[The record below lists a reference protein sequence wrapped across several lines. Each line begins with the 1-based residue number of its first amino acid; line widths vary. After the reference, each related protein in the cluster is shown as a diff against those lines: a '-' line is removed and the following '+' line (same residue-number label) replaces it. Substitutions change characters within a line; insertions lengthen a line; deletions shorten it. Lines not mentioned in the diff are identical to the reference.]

1 MSSRVSIDDL
11 FGKVSLIVDSMTC
24 STIFKFVDGPF
35 TEAFSNGYWLLL
47 DELNLAQDTVLRAI
61 ESALDTG
68 MLTIH
73 NTSSAQ
79 EPIIVHRRHK
89 DFRLFA
95 TQNPNSGFFTG
106 KREQLSASFL
116 SRFRP
121 MIFKQLPDEE
131 WRQIVE
137 TRLLQGFPNQ
147 AKILS
152 EHLVCLFNCQIKK
165 ALEEKNFDEIGP
177 YTEITIRELLKWIN
191 LLIWQ
196 KKNGQWPDDIEKQ
209 NAILSFGA
217 WCVYGARYRHKGR
230 DQIMKIITDCGWP
243 SASIYSAKFKFNQQK
258 DYSINFDDI
267 QCPASVDIKIDEPKL
282 EWTRIFRLA
291 GLHSIAF
298 NDAIWKKVFQVH
310 TDIRRAILT
319 EAFISSHGI
328 YRIDQV
334 WLWEWLI
341 SAARPSKNLP
351 ESNELARC
359 GLSMYQ
365 SRFRHTEARTI
376 VQSCFEKVF
385 NLKFDTNIQHALSS
399 ARPDLPYVLTDRVL
413 AVLKQVCFHLRIKQ
427 PILVTGG
434 EACGKSDLL
443 LTLAWLHGKR
453 IHQLNVTP
461 ETEPSSLI
469 GQLVPNDTH
478 DENDPDYGK
487 KFIWQH
493 GAVTKAFING
503 DWVLLDNLATA
514 EPSVLERLNPV
525 LEQDPML
532 ILTERGDINS
542 LPMDSEYQLVAT
554 MTPPSTQQQSS
565 ISGEATE
572 LSPALYNRFA
582 IVHMEDMTF
591 DQTYPCQEELD
602 ECKEKGVQCEKE
614 LDQLAR
620 ALLSDETDYRLAV
633 SLCKLIM
640 SFYKNNKQNFP
651 KFTLRNVIRLF
662 DSTYLLHH
670 QNNGKLSFSSALW
683 TAFHVTI
690 ANQIKDMPNKG
701 VKIEII
707 DKVKLLLSKESTE
720 PQSPNF
726 LESIKESPEH
736 ILTKSRKEYAD
747 AVLGAVACNIPLL
760 LEGPAAVGK
769 TALISYLC
777 KHMKTDS
784 PTGKRLERVN
794 NTDTTT
800 IQDYLGSY
808 LPGSNGFIFQKGA
821 LYSAMTNGSWFLAD
835 EFNLADP
842 AVMNLLFPLLEGK
855 NSITI
860 PSSGKIISAIP
871 GFHFFATQN
880 DASYANRHRLPDSLR
895 NRFLEIQFGDFP
907 ENELSQIIQQREEKG
922 KAKPTCLSENSAKQI
937 AKFYHRILTSST
949 RITFR
954 EIVKWLHRHSI
965 FSPDKELWVT
975 VGVSLLCAK
984 YSHKSNIRKELI
996 GNLNTVWFPPPV
1008 EVRNTYVTLPEIEI
1022 KVIDQNQVRFT
1033 EDELSVDFGPVKLE
1047 TSDLWNTN
1055 NSLKPPET
1063 FQRCLIRI
1071 AHAVKAHEPIL
1082 LVGPT
1087 SCKSL
1092 LVETWSLITGR
1103 SNELIKV
1110 HLTPDSEAADLIGE
1124 ITPHSFL
1131 DLVKQLPTIAE
1142 RVVYRAQC
1150 LYHTSNDTHELS
1162 QEAKLTLNKL
1172 FKLIQKDLRK
1182 HITEFESEYS
1192 KDEKRREQEPGFDDQ
1207 TVNIGKKI
1215 ITVSVPVQ
1223 PSLMGD
1229 EVKNLIRSTKHEED
1243 VDLPDD
1249 EIGTPMDDFNQPHF
1263 SSTIFSR
1270 DMPVR
1275 VDGDEGDMY
1284 DDGLESNDARK
1295 SSNIFNDGLELND
1308 ITMSSNMCDDGPE
1321 DFKIKSSVETMAT
1334 TADVAVKDETVDDG
1348 LYDDGLDILSFVSE
1362 KEENKSRAMTEA
1374 SITDGDQLNLYD
1386 DGLPKSSLSA
1396 TTVNDSTTMARDDN
1410 SNKKHV
1416 NQTAFP
1422 ETLMDCVDNLLR
1434 EFQHLFEHKSFVSF
1448 KNDSTLHD
1456 YYSRFQSIWE
1466 GLIDP
1471 SVDRTEPIFLFN
1483 DGSVTKA
1490 AKHGGILFL
1499 EDLDLPS
1506 QAVIERLNS
1515 MLEPSPTFALTEN
1528 ITSQTNDKTKGQLDI
1543 QLSPHFQ
1550 IFASVHQ
1557 EHEYQMLKLSPATR
1571 SRFTEIHV
1579 PAYTEDDMKLLIE
1592 NELIKHGTGEGQ
1604 AKTYATAM
1612 FSLREKVREEDKK
1625 HPPQKLTNDVQLLFR
1640 WMDFI
1645 FNHHKG
1651 ISFEERLI
1659 LGARFFYFDLLP
1671 MSEHQSIF
1679 DEWASD
1685 QYKKYG
1691 NIFQPPNQN
1700 HGARTVESIANSGIN
1715 TNFPFEIGGDY
1726 IALRYTGVRYSWTSD
1741 QNLPTLDELKNRFVD
1756 NVQTPTLII
1765 QIARIFAAT
1774 SSKTP
1779 LLLEGPPGIGK
1790 THVVMQVCKLLS
1802 KDCERINM
1810 SANTSLDQL
1819 IGCIIPRCVNGR
1831 RMFEWQDGKVLD
1843 ALKKK
1848 RWILFDELNLA
1859 SPEVLE
1865 GLTPLFYRGSNQ
1877 FRVPLTGE
1885 SVETSSVLIFATMN
1899 PATIGGGRSKLPR
1912 SISNLFTTVQLENY
1926 KESELSIIVFDLF
1939 RSDIGKT
1946 IDEKQVSEIFEL
1958 HKDIKKHVE
1967 QGIIG
1972 SMGGP
1977 YEMNLRDLS
1986 KFRDVFRGSIEN
1998 QMHHFQYINAA
2009 DNNKPKD
2016 DKFDVNQKT
2025 SLSIRKFAQ
2034 VVYTC
2039 QFQGQHDFQHV
2050 CKLIHTKFKI
2060 NENLQKWENDCSV
2073 DTSIPNVVRI
2083 GSVYINTGTDEP
2095 NHVLPGLIHTNETI
2109 KQLELLAA
2117 ACQSKRTILLEGD
2130 ICSRKSSLVVELA
2143 RVTRNRLVIIPL
2155 HENFE
2160 TSDLI
2165 GTWLPTTIHTRDNTL
2180 FDKIDK
2186 LFKQIIKML
2195 FLVCMPILNRKSN
2208 EHVFTELKNIMQ
2220 QRTISESTSKDGK
2233 TENEK
2238 IALEQVK
2245 TLLEPLN
2252 QMVQIPTSVRILVLC
2267 YIQQADYFL
2276 TKLDYFEL
2284 KTKDKSEIAFAFV
2297 ESEFVEA
2304 IREGWWILLDNVNS
2318 APPEVLERLNSLTED
2333 NPMLSLYEKSN
2344 GQILTQKNGI
2354 HQNFR
2359 LFTTANLNRIH
2370 SNKLSSAFLNR
2381 VIKIWLPMIDADI
2394 DINSPDSNDLYDLI
2408 CAQLADVSAGKDL
2421 AKLLLLT
2428 HATVKKSVKEG
2439 KLLYPTDFTVTYRQL
2454 EQCIRTMLYH
2464 INNQVNPVAACY
2476 WSILR
2481 SYASLLSSGDHYNYF
2496 IYNLDESM
2504 KKLKL
2509 NDISIFSTAKQIDTK
2524 QPLWIQQK
2532 NKIQVVLV
2540 EIERCIANLIF
2551 GIIESIFSLE
2561 SRSYE
2566 ANVELLNLFLD
2577 EILLRMYPNNS
2588 NVHNTKQQIN
2598 SIETCGHQETTK
2610 HAFENCF
2617 KFLKQHKIIES
2628 PINIQ
2633 QQTSAKSCIQNLIVK
2648 MNDLKYPLDQVC
2660 SLLNIFIENTA
2671 FSDAKE
2677 RHSFLERVISV
2688 VQTFT
2693 NFLASSHLSPSS
2705 FDSTHSTLISSFC
2718 NQLINLLRP
2727 ILTFKRK
2734 CISYQIFQE
2743 PAFVE
2748 AQSKFRACMFENLE
2762 SGLIWAFERAHTAP
2776 IMSTHNHFSSL
2787 IKDTLKNKH
2796 RYSDTLDPIKF
2807 YHLLMQ
2813 WISLQWTFESFLTSS
2828 IQDAIQKENCI
2839 TLSFII
2845 ECETKLCCQK
2855 LTKQIFSAIQECIQF
2870 LPSEP
2875 EILRLEKKLAESK
2888 TKMDKMQREVD
2899 ECKAK
2904 IERIKKV
2911 IADETE
2917 KEELDVAPVTTASS
2931 TVPKQRAPP
2940 ERTGSVYDP
2949 NSTSADAEE
2958 RLAKLEQ
2965 DFVILEKN
2973 LRQVKDEHSQNV
2985 EQQATKINEANKV
2998 RDTFQSSIKTVFT
3011 QEDCQFIYRHFQIPN
3026 SNQLNQLIELLNNCR
3041 QNPSIMQS
3049 DNTLD
3054 VQGVLKTEF
3063 GRELI
3068 DSDDILDHPLVLFM
3082 CGFFFLPSFTARTS
3096 YLRVISSWDE
3106 LLNQETAIDLR
3117 SLKQRHIIF
3126 YCPNKNSDEC
3136 CLLTVQNSARSIKI
3150 IMWSFQRNINEDEL
3164 DQVLSDLPLGKLQ
3177 RYIEQ
3182 RALEKIANMSD
3193 TDQQTFGVSCLSLLQ
3208 YDPIWATDSKSVLN
3222 SSDLYNQVTRIYW
3235 QWKRFSQYSSAKR
3248 KELTKVTY
3256 QNLIRFESDHKKL
3269 IEKQFDDNEWSS
3281 IKETLTLLKSYQSSF
3296 STTNNHKLSQDL
3308 DNYIQTIQI
3317 PNISSQ
3323 IASLVYIQPLG
3334 TKYAC
3339 VSRINT
3345 HVRKFMDSTS
3355 SEAQPKFQLLFRF
3368 IDDSVRLLKLL
3379 TQHVIY
3385 GSEFIL
3391 DKLYEITFGN
3401 KTTADNETTFKKKTT
3416 SGMIV
3421 ILENIF
3427 RSTVSL
3433 IDLNNGIVCA
3443 RITQSKEIFDEM
3455 QKTLNEHF
3463 DAMQFTPFISKYNLD
3478 NFVAQIAPLFLESCP
3493 IIQRLPSRVQPL
3505 PSPDRNQQRIDEC
3518 NNRLNELLRRACT
3531 LTIRPHE
3538 IIDCIRKTL
3547 QQLQSIDVKRETE
3560 GRIITIL
3567 AEEETLK
3574 TRLNFYE
3581 RKLKQETTFNVKVPN
3596 LRSITSID
3604 PASVD
3609 FDVSRTD
3616 TCDRQEDFQE
3626 QQKKIKDKISSR
3638 SFNQL
3643 EQATRLINQQ
3653 VAHRIWS
3660 RALFLLTSNDW
3671 FSANSSSSDNLKKL
3685 LAPLN
3690 NSLTLRL
3697 ERTLSSASIDTV
3709 DDQEKLTIAN
3719 NITLAY
3725 VQFRCN
3731 LLKDESEVKRLSNYR
3746 VISELSSAMNDWK
3759 EVSHVHFLNMFE
3771 SIKTITHDLAFMQNC
3786 VKNYSGVASCCL
3798 MPVIFRPQD
3807 ILCLLVPE
3815 QTGVIRTISA
3825 NYIKIDEYLSDPSL
3839 FELTFDKSSLVQLDE
3854 TTATL
3859 NELNINTGLFSF
3871 MYDNDP
3877 KTSLI
3882 DRDKYLYYITEN
3894 AITISKQLIELCV
3907 ESDAQKGYLM
3917 QLATSVVELFPIQ
3930 IVSSLVLIILATRS
3944 AVAVCEFQH
3953 SDRLDLK
3960 AIKEI
3965 ESKIGKLQIELQ
3977 DLQRKCREY
3986 ESNMKQL
3993 TVERDELIR
4002 RLGYIENPALRRE
4015 IQIQIQ
4021 ELDRKIEQAEEQRE
4035 KNGRNQNEISKLE
4048 EEISQRINN
4057 DVGNLEGVLTG
4068 NNCKYV
4074 QQSLRQFQRFIYNLL
4089 IVGCRFTQVQRGSTQ
4104 NSLDDLLSSN
4114 TREQIDPRLP
4124 YTEIGLLQL
4133 INMSEVQIRSRSE
4146 SILYQILHSTF
4157 GFNTNV
4163 FGLIDKLDLSIKT
4176 VENLL
4181 LPSSYMMIQMW
4192 NGIDTL
4198 LNSISKNIT
4207 KDEQK
4212 ALKNLCED
4220 FSRMTEEKAKLKD
4233 EDLFLSEQVKSG
4245 LITDLFK
4252 HIETLCNVLE
4262 KNRSKMKTFCN
4273 DVFYLWHVT
4282 LKEILRGLIKAR
4294 KYNIQ
4299 TILEFN
4305 DQERKHFHLLFD
4317 KRYSDIKLYDI
4328 NRLLD
4333 KKTILFCASVTNNQ
4347 QTKYLPKLQKIQML
4361 YSFLL
4366 GLIDNLENTV
4376 MAMSLEPI
4384 SCDFL
4389 KQLMD
4394 RIEKFYADGYDIL
4407 KVPLI
4412 KFIND
4417 EMEIDRLLSILD
4429 ETRRL
4434 ETTIFRN
4441 QVVNS
4446 KIYAEKKLD
4455 ELRSVASKLQKH
4467 VDLAKEAYSDWLS
4480 ACNVLL
4486 EIRNEKRRKNRNML
4500 DAVVAAGGHVLS
4512 TVRSWLTSSSN
4523 NNPILDQYIEK
4534 IRDFMRQ
4541 HQHGTESISV
4551 VAPQGPVLQLSEL
4564 LKKGGGRADN
4574 TLQRHKIK
4582 KSPNFIE
4589 IKIICFISIPQIT
4602 LQFVG
4607 KNKEYASIQLPLTDH
4622 KDNIYNFI
4630 IDKTIDILLITLE
4643 NNNVHNIEWS
4653 KIFKT
4658 PIELNAGNGRIMSL
4672 EARDVHNETVYT
4684 VVGHSQMLPKFDET
4698 IKLEKEIDYYL
4709 CQELDNQNNHHKY
4722 DEDQR
4727 EMNQSPVTVYLREMQ
4742 RIYDSVA
4749 STMNR
4754 KLLLHIPELNT
4765 AHELAE
4771 LCEQLPTLE
4780 TLCGAQT
4787 NIEMKGYALPDY
4799 ILEILECNV
4808 DEKQDIKKQYTTA
4821 MKCAFDKGRKCK
4833 EQMRLTLDRCIWL
4846 LCDVRVQL
4854 LVTYTWASSMTN
4866 DTSSESEKITNMFLE
4881 EMEQLYNLSI
4891 KKNENC
4897 NRIKAWAKSMTS
4909 DTKSES
4915 EKIMDDLSKE
4925 NEQIYSLLQQ
4935 TNENSNQIHTW
4946 AKTTQQARYIYKTTN
4961 QTANKWQEIYY
4972 LMSIPLAIEQNV
4984 QNAFVHS
4991 KSAGDAHVWLHFPD
5005 KSSQQSNNICCEP
5018 QLAYVDFGIVLSGIR
5033 QRVTQRIILHNET
5046 DKNVNIQIELH
5057 RDSSTH
5063 CEFDFMP
5070 DRMTVPMQDA
5080 GEIDVLFKSP
5090 DNFQDKI
5097 TQMLDLKINDKTM
5110 PNAIQLCVH
5119 MIKADLEIGPDAAKF
5134 DQDNKEFWTIDF
5146 GPVPCCSLPIPKS
5159 IELKNLLDCT
5169 LNVKAQIQTNER
5181 PYHSKLDIIKD
5192 ELILDGKTTA
5202 ALSLKLRPSENNI
5215 DEDFEATV
5223 CLAISPSKTI
5233 KWLKVKACIRRPR
5246 LSIAYRNRLLIGS
5259 LSSPMTLTI
5268 SDFYIGEHRCIPF
5281 EFKNIGETDFE
5292 FSLKSQDLT
5301 WKYEH
5306 TSLKMNESTAVTI
5319 EIRLSTQASRTKFL
5333 IPIRLVNTKYYYT
5346 LEIICETS
5354 TPRLDLPAKIT
5365 KIIEISQAAHLQM
5378 LCHGEDKSLKSIIF
5392 EGTFQNRSKSV
5403 ATLFFCQFISKSEQN
5418 IKFRMEPD
5426 NLTIAPD
5433 TDVKVNFV
5441 YQPIDLCDLKGDIQ
5455 LQSNCWS
5462 QPKTIDCSLEVK
5474 RPIFQSRPQAMIEW
5488 GKIENGRIIRP
5499 LLMIKNKG
5507 AKVLRFQSDSAKLQQ
5522 PFVKVASINRP
5533 SGSINH
5539 PIEINPYAE
5548 DFFDINIDCESVE
5561 STAQTASPIEL
5572 AELNLTSLRDPV
5584 MSIDGQLKERS
5595 MKILVVGHLSDVDL
5609 PRQLSEKAF
5618 KEWKDLRLIPSSWV
5632 RDMAMNRTMFEPYS
5646 LLITM
5651 TTAAL

>member
-4035 KNGRNQNEISKLE
+4035 KSNQDVVRKVSELDTEQSQCNKKRQLGQAKWTKLIKQHMKSISDKIKECVQVINKCTGQSTVANTSILDLTDREATLFNFVTNTVRHQFKDSDSSTTISTMDEDMLNKIRSIVEMDLDQLIKDTKDLSDKDPMYHFWLFYSNCMCIGIDALTNSIASWSSYSTKVQSEDTKLFVEQKKRKKFCQLNMWIQEKCMLFIKNIRDGRNQNEISKLE

-4551 VAPQGPVLQLSEL
+4551 VAPQGP
-4564 LKKGGGRADN
+4564 
-4574 TLQRHKIK
+4574 
-4582 KSPNFIE
+4582 
-4589 IKIICFISIPQIT
+4589 
-4602 LQFVG
+4602 
-4607 KNKEYASIQLPLTDH
+4607 
-4622 KDNIYNFI
+4622 
-4630 IDKTIDILLITLE
+4630 
-4643 NNNVHNIEWS
+4643 
-4653 KIFKT
+4653 
-4658 PIELNAGNGRIMSL
+4658 
-4672 EARDVHNETVYT
+4672 
-4684 VVGHSQMLPKFDET
+4684 
-4698 IKLEKEIDYYL
+4698 
-4709 CQELDNQNNHHKY
+4709 
-4722 DEDQR
+4722 
-4727 EMNQSPVTVYLREMQ
+4727 
-4742 RIYDSVA
+4742 
-4749 STMNR
+4749 
-4754 KLLLHIPELNT
+4754 
-4765 AHELAE
+4765 
-4771 LCEQLPTLE
+4771 
-4780 TLCGAQT
+4780 
-4787 NIEMKGYALPDY
+4787 
-4799 ILEILECNV
+4799 
-4808 DEKQDIKKQYTTA
+4808 
-4821 MKCAFDKGRKCK
+4821 
-4833 EQMRLTLDRCIWL
+4833 
-4846 LCDVRVQL
+4846 
-4854 LVTYTWASSMTN
+4854 
-4866 DTSSESEKITNMFLE
+4866 
-4881 EMEQLYNLSI
+4881 
-4891 KKNENC
+4891 
-4897 NRIKAWAKSMTS
+4897 
-4909 DTKSES
+4909 
-4915 EKIMDDLSKE
+4915 
-4925 NEQIYSLLQQ
+4925 
-4935 TNENSNQIHTW
+4935 
-4946 AKTTQQARYIYKTTN
+4946 TTQQARYIYKTTN

-5433 TDVKVNFV
+5433 TDVK
-5441 YQPIDLCDLKGDIQ
+5441 